1 MSSGSNPKDLVT
13 SFLGTL
19 NKKDPN
25 SARSYLADN
34 VSFSATDGTSVYG
47 AEAYM
52 DGWKKL
58 GINYEISK
66 AFVDGDDV
74 CILYDLR
81 FSKPPV
87 TVVGCGLYHVIGG
100 KIDSIKVIFD
110 PRPILP
116 QQEYAR
122 PAKTEPNAIANR
134 KITG

>member
-1 MSSGSNPKDLVT
+1 MISGINSKDVVT
-13 SFLGTL
+13 SFLEAL
-19 NKKDPN
+19 NNKDLD
-25 SARSYLADN
+25 SAKGYLADN
-34 VSFSATDGTSVYG
+34 VSFTATDSAPVYG

-52 DGWKKL
+52 NGWKKL
-58 GINYEISK
+58 GINYGISK

-87 TVVGCGLYHVIGG
+87 TLVGCGLYHVIGR

-116 QQEYAR
+116 QQKYER
-122 PAKTEPNAIANR
+122 PAKTEPNAVANR